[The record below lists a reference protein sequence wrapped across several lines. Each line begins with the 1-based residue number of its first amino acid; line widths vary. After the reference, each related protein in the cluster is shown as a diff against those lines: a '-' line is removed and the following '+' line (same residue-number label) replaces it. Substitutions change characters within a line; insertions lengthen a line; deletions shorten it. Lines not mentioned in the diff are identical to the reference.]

1 MGMMEQSL
9 ESIQL
14 FADLPPAALDE
25 VEERCR
31 WHHVQADDLVFD
43 RESDCVEVYF
53 VVSGSVR
60 ILNAISPDRD
70 VALADIPAGGYFG
83 ELSAI
88 DGMRR
93 SARVV
98 ALQESLLAALDGR
111 YFIEVLRGHPAV
123 AVRLLEKLSRIIR
136 DLDGRVSQI
145 TGQNEQQRIWS
156 QLLRLAEPSDLAG
169 SWIIRELPNH
179 KEIADWSGT
188 RREQVAQAIGDLAR
202 EGVVRRRSRD
212 LVILDLPRLRLM
224 AMDSKA

>member
-1 MGMMEQSL
+1 MTVQSL
-9 ESIQL
+9 ETIPL
-14 FADLPPAALDE
+14 FADLPSAA
-25 VEERCR
+25 VGAIGERCR
-31 WHHVQADDLVFD
+31 WQHFQADDVVFD
-43 RESDCVEVYF
+43 RESDSVEVYF
-53 VVSGSVR
+53 VVGGCVR
-60 ILNAISPDRD
+60 ILNSISTDREI
-70 VALADIPAGGYFG
+70 ALADIPAGGYFG

-111 YFIEVLRGHPAV
+111 YFIEVLRAHPTV

-145 TGQNEQQRIWS
+145 AGQNEQQRIWG
-156 QLLRLAEPSDLAG
+156 QLLRLAEPGDMAG
-169 SWIIRELPNH
+169 TWIIRELPNH

-188 RREQVAQAIGDLAR
+188 QRDQVAQAIGDLAR
-202 EGVVRRRSRD
+202 DGVVRRRSRD

-224 AMDSKA
+224 AVEVKT